1 MRNPLEIIGDFY
13 DHQVEYYRCFVHR
26 RLLFSEMTFESVKNN
41 FKFNI
46 FENHDS
52 ENVSKLIKQTTYL
65 GLSTGK
71 FG

>member
-13 DHQVEYYRCFVHR
+13 DHQGEYYRWFVYR
-26 RLLFSEMTFESVKNN
+26 RLLFSEMTFESVRSN

-46 FENHDS
+46 FENNDS
-52 ENVSKLIKQTTYL
+52 QNVSKLIKQTTYL
-65 GLSTGK
+65 GLSIGK